1 MSDNKMFRFVHIE
14 ARRRAAAYCM
24 IAPEGSIAEFKDA
37 TRTIEQNSK
46 LWPMLDDISKQ
57 VEWYKNWLSR
67 EEWKDFF
74 SAIILKQKV
83 VPNMEGT
90 GFIAVGGRTSKM
102 SKKMF
107 SEMIELIYAFG
118 SEHGVVWSDTD
129 RYSGRYAATK
139 ITPMW
144 SARST

>member
-118 SEHGVVWSDTD
+118 SEHCVVWSEPDN
-129 RYSGRYAATK
+129 YSEKYEVNE
-139 ITPMW
+139 
-144 SARST
+144 

>member
-1 MSDNKMFRFVHIE
+1 MSDKQIFRFVHIE
-14 ARRRAAAYCM
+14 ARIRAAANCM

-118 SEHGVVWSDTD
+118 SEHGVVWSVGN
-129 RYSGRYAATK
+129 RK
-139 ITPMW
+139 
-144 SARST
+144 

>member
-1 MSDNKMFRFVHIE
+1 MSDKQIFRFVHIE

-24 IAPEGSIAEFKDA
+24 TAPEGSIAEFKDA
-37 TRTIEQNSK
+37 TRTFEQNSK

-102 SKKMF
+102 GKKMF

-118 SEHGVVWSDTD
+118 SEHGVVWSVGN
-129 RYSGRYAATK
+129 RK
-139 ITPMW
+139 
-144 SARST
+144 

>member
-1 MSDNKMFRFVHIE
+1 MSDKQIFRFVHIE

-24 IAPEGSIAEFKDA
+24 TAPEGSIAEFKDA

-118 SEHGVVWSDTD
+118 SEHGIVWSEPDN
-129 RYSGRYAATK
+129 YSEKYEVNE
-139 ITPMW
+139 
-144 SARST
+144 

>member
-1 MSDNKMFRFVHIE
+1 MSDKQVFRFVHIE

-24 IAPEGSIAEFKDA
+24 TAPEGSIAEFKEA

-57 VEWYKNWLSR
+57 VEWYNNWLSR

-102 SKKMF
+102 GKKMF
-107 SEMIELIYAFG
+107 SEMIELIYYFG
-118 SEHGVVWSDTD
+118 TEHCVVWSEPDN
-129 RYSGRYAATK
+129 YSEKYAVNE
-139 ITPMW
+139 
-144 SARST
+144 

>member
-1 MSDNKMFRFVHIE
+1 MTQIFRFVHNE
-14 ARRRAAAYCM
+14 ARRRAAEYCM

-37 TRTIEQNSK
+37 TRTLEQNAK
-46 LWPMLDDISKQ
+46 MWPMLEDISKQ

-129 RYSGRYAATK
+129 RYSGRYAVNE
-139 ITPMW
+139 
-144 SARST
+144 